1 MFWIIPL
8 VAFLAS
14 ILTFFSGF
22 GLGTLL
28 MVAMIWYY
36 PPELAIALTG
46 FVLFVNS
53 ALKSAL
59 NRSVN
64 WKVVLVFGLPS
75 LLAAVIGS
83 VFLTMLS
90 NNALVLFDLTETELT
105 RPVSLLTFIIGFFM
119 MSFSILELTLKGKSS
134 SLPLW
139 LGGVLSGFMGGLSGH
154 QGALRSVFL
163 MNRVGDV
170 SAFVSTA
177 AFIGLITDISRNSIY
192 LHSLNWDAVDLTQLV
207 FTVIAAA
214 AGVLIGTRL
223 LKKISFGFIQA
234 MVSICLFL
242 LGSAIITGLI

>member
-28 MVAMIWYY
+28 MAAMIWYY

-46 FVLFVNS
+46 FVHFVNS

-64 WKVVLVFGLPS
+64 WKIVLVFGLPS
-75 LLAAVIGS
+75 LLAALIGS
-83 VFLTMLS
+83 VLLTTLS
-90 NNALVLFDLTETELT
+90 NKTLILFDLTETLLT
-105 RPVSLLTFIIGFFM
+105 RPVSLLKFIIGFFM

-134 SLPLW
+134 ALPLW
-139 LGGVLSGFMGGLSGH
+139 LGGALSGFMGGLSGH

-163 MNRVGDV
+163 MNRVGEV

-177 AFIGLITDISRNSIY
+177 AFIGLMTDVSRNSIY
-192 LHSLNWDAVDLTQLV
+192 LVNLNWGTVDIPQLV
-207 FTVIAAA
+207 LTVIAAA

-223 LKKISFGFIQA
+223 LKKITFGFIQTV
-234 MVSICLFL
+234 VSIGLFL
-242 LGSAIITGLI
+242 LGSATVTGLI

>member
-28 MVAMIWYY
+28 MAAMIWYY
-36 PPELAIALTG
+36 PHELAIALTG
-46 FVLFVNS
+46 FVHFVNS

-64 WKVVLVFGLPS
+64 WKIVLVFGLPS

-83 VFLTMLS
+83 VLLTSLS
-90 NNALVLFDLTETELT
+90 NKTLILFDLTETLLT
-105 RPVSLLTFIIGFFM
+105 RPVSLLKFIIGFFM

-134 SLPLW
+134 ALPLW
-139 LGGVLSGFMGGLSGH
+139 LGGALSGFMGGLSGH

-163 MNRVGDV
+163 MNRVGEV

-177 AFIGLITDISRNSIY
+177 AFIGLMTDVSRNSIY
-192 LHSLNWDAVDLTQLV
+192 LVNLNWGTVDIPQLV
-207 FTVIAAA
+207 LTVIAAA

-223 LKKISFGFIQA
+223 LKKITFGFIQTV
-234 MVSICLFL
+234 VSIGLFL
-242 LGSAIITGLI
+242 LGSATVTGLI

>member
-1 MFWIIPL
+1 M
-8 VAFLAS
+8 A
-14 ILTFFSGF
+14 
-22 GLGTLL
+22 
-28 MVAMIWYY
+28 AMIWYY

-46 FVLFVNS
+46 FVHFVNS

-64 WKVVLVFGLPS
+64 WKIVLVFGLPS

-90 NNALVLFDLTETELT
+90 NKTLILFDLTETLLT
-105 RPVSLLTFIIGFFM
+105 RPVSLLKFIIGFFM

-134 SLPLW
+134 ALPLW
-139 LGGVLSGFMGGLSGH
+139 LGGALSGFMGGLSGH

-163 MNRVGDV
+163 MNRVGEV

-177 AFIGLITDISRNSIY
+177 AFIGLMTDVSRNSIY
-192 LHSLNWDAVDLTQLV
+192 LVNLNWGTVDIPQLV
-207 FTVIAAA
+207 LTVIAAA

-223 LKKISFGFIQA
+223 LKKITFGFIQTV
-234 MVSICLFL
+234 VSIGLFL
-242 LGSAIITGLI
+242 LGSATVTGLI

>member
-1 MFWIIPL
+1 M
-8 VAFLAS
+8 A
-14 ILTFFSGF
+14 
-22 GLGTLL
+22 
-28 MVAMIWYY
+28 AMIWYY

-46 FVLFVNS
+46 FVHFVNS

-64 WKVVLVFGLPS
+64 WKIVLVFGLPS

-90 NNALVLFDLTETELT
+90 NKTLILFDLTETLLT
-105 RPVSLLTFIIGFFM
+105 RPVSLLKFIIGFFM

-134 SLPLW
+134 ALPLW
-139 LGGVLSGFMGGLSGH
+139 LGGALSGFMGGLSGH

-163 MNRVGDV
+163 MNRVGEV

-177 AFIGLITDISRNSIY
+177 AFIGLMTDVSRNSIY
-192 LHSLNWDAVDLTQLV
+192 LVTLNWGTVDIPQLV
-207 FTVIAAA
+207 LTVIAAA

-223 LKKISFGFIQA
+223 LKKITFGFIQTV
-234 MVSICLFL
+234 VSIGLFL
-242 LGSAIITGLI
+242 LGSATVTGLI

>member
-28 MVAMIWYY
+28 MAAMIWYY

-46 FVLFVNS
+46 FVHFVNS

-64 WKVVLVFGLPS
+64 WKIVLVFGLPS

-90 NNALVLFDLTETELT
+90 NKTLILFDLTETLLT

-134 SLPLW
+134 ALPLW
-139 LGGVLSGFMGGLSGH
+139 LGGALSGFMGGLSGH

-163 MNRVGDV
+163 MNGVGEV

-177 AFIGLITDISRNSIY
+177 AFIGLMTDVSRNSIY
-192 LHSLNWDAVDLTQLV
+192 LVRLNLGTVDIPQLV
-207 FTVIAAA
+207 LTVIAAA

-223 LKKISFGFIQA
+223 LKKITFGFIQT

-242 LGSAIITGLI
+242 LGSAVITGLI

>member
-28 MVAMIWYY
+28 MAAMIWYY

-46 FVLFVNS
+46 FVHFVNS

-90 NNALVLFDLTETELT
+90 NNSLVLFDLTETELT

-170 SAFVSTA
+170 SSFVSTA
-177 AFIGLITDISRNSIY
+177 AFIGLITDLSRNSIY
-192 LHSLNWDAVDLTQLV
+192 LLSLNWDAVDLTQLV

>member
-8 VAFLAS
+8 IAFFAS
-14 ILTFFSGF
+14 LLTFFSGF

-28 MVAMIWYY
+28 MAAMIWYY

-46 FVLFVNS
+46 FVHFVNS

-59 NRSVN
+59 NRSIN
-64 WKVVLVFGLPS
+64 WKIVLVFGIPS

-83 VFLTMLS
+83 VILTKLS
-90 NNALVLFDLTETELT
+90 NNAIILFDLTESELT
-105 RPVSLLTFIIGFFM
+105 RPVSLLTLIIGFFM
-119 MSFSILELTLKGKSS
+119 MAFSILELTLKGKSS

-139 LGGVLSGFMGGLSGH
+139 LGGTISGFMGGLSGH

-163 MNRVGDV
+163 LNRVGEV

-192 LHSLNWDAVDLTQLV
+192 LVSLNWDEVDIPQLG
-207 FTVIAAA
+207 FTVVAAA

-223 LKKISFGFIQA
+223 LKKVSLGFIQA
-234 MVSICLFL
+234 TVSIGLFL

>member
-1 MFWIIPL
+1 
-8 VAFLAS
+8 
-14 ILTFFSGF
+14 
-22 GLGTLL
+22 
-28 MVAMIWYY
+28 
-36 PPELAIALTG
+36 
-46 FVLFVNS
+46 
-53 ALKSAL
+53 
-59 NRSVN
+59 
-64 WKVVLVFGLPS
+64 
-75 LLAAVIGS
+75 
-83 VFLTMLS
+83 
-90 NNALVLFDLTETELT
+90 VLFDLTETELT

>member
-8 VAFLAS
+8 IAFFAS
-14 ILTFFSGF
+14 LLTFFSGF

-28 MVAMIWYY
+28 MAAMIWYY

-46 FVLFVNS
+46 FVHFVNS

-59 NRSVN
+59 NRSIN
-64 WKVVLVFGLPS
+64 WKIVLVFGIPS

-83 VFLTMLS
+83 VILTKLS
-90 NNALVLFDLTETELT
+90 NNALILFDLTESELT
-105 RPVSLLTFIIGFFM
+105 RPVSLLTLIIGFFM
-119 MSFSILELTLKGKSS
+119 MAFSILELTLKGKSS

-139 LGGVLSGFMGGLSGH
+139 LGGTISGFMGGLSGH

-163 MNRVGDV
+163 LNRVGEV

-192 LHSLNWDAVDLTQLV
+192 LVSLNWDEVDIPQLG
-207 FTVIAAA
+207 FTVVAAA

-223 LKKISFGFIQA
+223 LKKVSLGFIQA
-234 MVSICLFL
+234 TVSIGLFL

>member
-1 MFWIIPL
+1 M
-8 VAFLAS
+8 A
-14 ILTFFSGF
+14 
-22 GLGTLL
+22 
-28 MVAMIWYY
+28 AMIWYY

-46 FVLFVNS
+46 FVHFVNS

-64 WKVVLVFGLPS
+64 WKIVLVFGLPS

-90 NNALVLFDLTETELT
+90 NKTLILFDLTETLLT
-105 RPVSLLTFIIGFFM
+105 RPVSLLKFIIGFFM

-134 SLPLW
+134 ALPLW
-139 LGGVLSGFMGGLSGH
+139 LGGALSGFMGGLSGH

-163 MNRVGDV
+163 MNRVGEV

-177 AFIGLITDISRNSIY
+177 AFIGLMTDVSRNSIY
-192 LHSLNWDAVDLTQLV
+192 LVSLNWGTVDIPQLV
-207 FTVIAAA
+207 LTVIAAA

-223 LKKISFGFIQA
+223 LKKITFGFIQTV
-234 MVSICLFL
+234 VSIGLFI
-242 LGSAIITGLI
+242 LGSATVTGLI

>member
-28 MVAMIWYY
+28 LAAMVWYY

-46 FVLFVNS
+46 FVHLINS

-59 NRSVN
+59 NRSIN
-64 WKVVLVFGLPS
+64 WKIVLIFGIPS
-75 LLAAVIGS
+75 FLAAIIGS
-83 VFLTMLS
+83 ILLSMLS
-90 NNALVLFDLTETELT
+90 NNSMMLYDLSETDIT
-105 RPVSLLTFIIGFFM
+105 RPVSLLALLIGFFM
-119 MSFSILELTLKGKSS
+119 ISFSILELSLKGKSL

-139 LGGVLSGFMGGLSGH
+139 LGGAISGFMGGLSGH

-163 MNRVGDV
+163 LNRVGEA

-177 AFIGLITDISRNSIY
+177 AFIGLMTDLSRNSMY
-192 LHSLNWDAVDLTQLV
+192 LVRLNWDTVDLTQLV

-214 AGVLIGTRL
+214 AGVVIGTRL
-223 LKKISFGFIQA
+223 LKKISFGFIQTL
-234 MVSICLFL
+234 VSIGVFM

>member
-28 MVAMIWYY
+28 MAAMIWYY

-46 FVLFVNS
+46 FVHFVNS

-163 MNRVGDV
+163 MN
-170 SAFVSTA
+170 
-177 AFIGLITDISRNSIY
+177 SIY

>member
-14 ILTFFSGF
+14 ILTFYSGF

-28 MVAMIWYY
+28 MAAMIWYY

-46 FVLFVNS
+46 FVHFVNS

-64 WKVVLVFGLPS
+64 WKIVLVFGLPS

-90 NNALVLFDLTETELT
+90 NKTLILFDLTETLLT
-105 RPVSLLTFIIGFFM
+105 KPVSLLTFIIGFLM
-119 MSFSILELTLKGKSS
+119 MSFSILELTLKGKSTA
-134 SLPLW
+134 LPLW
-139 LGGVLSGFMGGLSGH
+139 LGGAISGFMGGLSGH
-154 QGALRSVFL
+154 QGALRSLFL
-163 MNRVGDV
+163 INRVGKV

-177 AFIGLITDISRNSIY
+177 AFIGLMTDVSRNSIY
-192 LHSLNWDAVDLTQLV
+192 LVSLNWANVDVPQLV
-207 FTVIAAA
+207 LTLIAAA
-214 AGVLIGTRL
+214 AGVIIGTRL
-223 LKKISFGFIQA
+223 LKKITFGFIQTV
-234 MVSICLFL
+234 VSIGLFL
-242 LGSAIITGLI
+242 LGSATITGLI

>member
-28 MVAMIWYY
+28 MAAMIWYY

-46 FVLFVNS
+46 FVHFVNS

-64 WKVVLVFGLPS
+64 WKIVLVFGLPS
-75 LLAAVIGS
+75 LLAALIGS
-83 VFLTMLS
+83 VLLTTLS
-90 NNALVLFDLTETELT
+90 NKTLILFDLTETLLT
-105 RPVSLLTFIIGFFM
+105 RPVSLLKFIIGFFM

-134 SLPLW
+134 ALPLW
-139 LGGVLSGFMGGLSGH
+139 LGGALSGFMGGLSGH
-154 QGALRSVFL
+154 QGALRSLFL
-163 MNRVGDV
+163 LNRVGEV

-177 AFIGLITDISRNSIY
+177 AFIGLMTDVSRNSIY
-192 LHSLNWDAVDLTQLV
+192 LVSLNWKTVDIPQLV
-207 FTVIAAA
+207 LTVIAAA

-223 LKKISFGFIQA
+223 LKKITFGFIQTV
-234 MVSICLFL
+234 VSIGLFL
-242 LGSAIITGLI
+242 LGSATVTGLI

>member
-28 MVAMIWYY
+28 MAAMIWYY

-46 FVLFVNS
+46 FVHFVNS

-170 SAFVSTA
+170 SSFVSTA
-177 AFIGLITDISRNSIY
+177 AFIGLITDLSRNSIY
-192 LHSLNWDAVDLTQLV
+192 LLSLNWDAVDLTQLV

-223 LKKISFGFIQA
+223 LKKISFRFIQA

>member
-1 MFWIIPL
+1 M
-8 VAFLAS
+8 A
-14 ILTFFSGF
+14 
-22 GLGTLL
+22 
-28 MVAMIWYY
+28 AMIWYY

-46 FVLFVNS
+46 FVHFVNS

-64 WKVVLVFGLPS
+64 WKIVLVFGLPS

-90 NNALVLFDLTETELT
+90 NKTLILFDLTETLLT
-105 RPVSLLTFIIGFFM
+105 RPVSLLKFIIGFFM

-134 SLPLW
+134 ALPLW
-139 LGGVLSGFMGGLSGH
+139 LGGALSGFMGGLSGH

-163 MNRVGDV
+163 MNRVGEV

-177 AFIGLITDISRNSIY
+177 AFIGMMTDVSRNSIY
-192 LHSLNWDAVDLTQLV
+192 LVSLNWGTVDIPQLV
-207 FTVIAAA
+207 LTVIAAA

-223 LKKISFGFIQA
+223 LKKITFGFIQTV
-234 MVSICLFL
+234 VSIGLFI
-242 LGSAIITGLI
+242 LGSATVTGLI